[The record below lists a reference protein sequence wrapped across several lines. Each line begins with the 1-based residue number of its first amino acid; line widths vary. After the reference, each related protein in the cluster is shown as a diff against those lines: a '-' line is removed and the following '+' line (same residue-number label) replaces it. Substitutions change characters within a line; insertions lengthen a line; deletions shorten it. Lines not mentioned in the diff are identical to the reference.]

1 MCALDTGMTR
11 LTAKALMYLVLS
23 PPSDQLPSHTPLRRA
38 AIDLIG
44 AFIWLLLLYVQTD
57 SYCEWTGMS
66 CCHRLTNY
74 LTVKKK
80 YFKIRIDDNEVMS
93 MNLMS
98 ASSLLKIVVVVDMRS
113 KKIPVS
119 PDPIPSNLREKNS
132 GPLAKSFFKFQN
144 IRWK

>member
-1 MCALDTGMTR
+1 
-11 LTAKALMYLVLS
+11 
-23 PPSDQLPSHTPLRRA
+23 
-38 AIDLIG
+38 
-44 AFIWLLLLYVQTD
+44 
-57 SYCEWTGMS
+57 
-66 CCHRLTNY
+66 
-74 LTVKKK
+74 
-80 YFKIRIDDNEVMS
+80 